1 MEYDAIAVG
10 PLDIAAGLEF
20 LQHPDSLKL
29 PLISANIYNQD
40 GTRIFPPYLSIEKA
54 GLKIALV
61 GLTDSVPKEVPGII
75 INSWEKELTEILPSI
90 SSSHD
95 MVALLSTLPLND
107 LTKIA
112 DQYPDI
118 RIIIGADKKKGN
130 INGLLHNKTILAQ
143 TASQGKYLGLLSVRW
158 RSGPWAEDQTK
169 KLITLK
175 KQQLSIK
182 RQLKQLKNSGST
194 ENSEYQRKMEF
205 LEGKKIEVSNQL
217 SRLEESSEA
226 VSKTDQL
233 SYFTSILIPLK
244 PSTPE
249 DPEIRDIINLAKK
262 TIRQKS
268 RQ

>member
-1 MEYDAIAVG
+1 MEYHAIAAG

-20 LQHPDSLKL
+20 LQHPDSQRL
-29 PLISANIYNQD
+29 PWISANIYSQD
-40 GTRIFPPYLSIEKA
+40 GIRIFRPYLSIEKA

-61 GLTDSVPKEVPGII
+61 GLTDSVRREVQGII
-75 INSWEKELTEILPSI
+75 INNWEEELTEILPSI

-95 MVALLSTLPLND
+95 IVVLLSTLPLNV
-107 LTKIA
+107 LTTIA

-118 RIIIGADKKKGN
+118 RIIFGADRRKGN

-169 KLITLK
+169 KLISLK
-175 KQQLSIK
+175 KQQLSIN
-182 RQLKQLKNSGST
+182 RQLEQLKNSGST
-194 ENSEYQRKMEF
+194 GNSEYQQKVEF
-205 LEGKKIEVSNQL
+205 LEGKKMEVSNQV

-226 VSKTDQL
+226 GSKTDQL
-233 SYFTSILIPLK
+233 SYFSSTLIPLK
-244 PSTPE
+244 PSIPE
-249 DPEIRDIINLAKK
+249 DPEIRDIIYSAKN

-268 RQ
+268 KK